1 MSQLRN
7 LLTNKVIK
15 SRIGTS
21 GLSAMR
27 KSRKAS
33 GVRAARM
40 RSEIAERRIPAASQR
55 QPEPK
60 SAPRFFSRIY
70 DAISRSA
77 NAFRRVANA

>member
-7 LLTNKVIK
+7 LLTNKVIT

-27 KSRKAS
+27 KNRKAS
-33 GVRAARM
+33 GVR
-40 RSEIAERRIPAASQR
+40 AASQR

-70 DAISRSA
+70 GAISRAA
-77 NAFRRVANA
+77 NAFRRVANAR